1 MRGRFAIILAA
12 LACSSCKD
20 DPPRDPDPPAPMSA
34 ASIANALGADAATFI
49 ESTDPPAPAGDLK
62 AEVDKFTT
70 LEACVAERALSD
82 PLVGDALE
90 AIGYDTFLRDACRI
104 LESLKAKDVRKCAPI
119 ESSSLRARCESF
131 VAMATGQP
139 DRCPFE
145 ITASPNTGR
154 EPTCLAVASRDARLC
169 AGETRARR
177 PGCEALAA
185 KDEKKCAPSATPR
198 EKKACE
204 RNLLRWRS
212 TLTDA
217 LPPGAGDAGAGVAT
231 RPAGRIEVRGADGAP
246 DPTSPVTDLTSDAE
260 RGVVLARE
268 PTGAVR
274 LRIGS
279 LFALGA
285 IPRAVGTQ
293 QTTTRIGF
301 ELVLP
306 KEAPGDAKIDQ
317 VELEIPGTIELTAA
331 TLRSTLK
338 ATVTEL
344 DATRGGKLRIVI
356 DGSAPTTVGVPPRT
370 SRVHLELTTFVRDIV
385 GRGPTTPTPTK

>member
-1 MRGRFAIILAA
+1 
-12 LACSSCKD
+12 
-20 DPPRDPDPPAPMSA
+20 MSA
-34 ASIANALGADAATFI
+34 ASIANVLGADAAAFA

-70 LEACVAERALSD
+70 LEACVAERAQTD

-104 LESLKAKDVRKCAPI
+104 LESLKSKDVRKCAPI

-145 ITASPNTGR
+145 ITASPNAGR

-185 KDEKKCAPSATPR
+185 KDEKKCAPSPTPR

-212 TLTDA
+212 TLTDV
-217 LPPGAGDAGAGVAT
+217 LPTGAGGAGAGAGVPT
-231 RPAGRIEVRGADGAP
+231 RPTGRIEVHGVDGAP
-246 DPTSPVTDLTSDAE
+246 DPASPTTDLASDAE
-260 RGVVLARE
+260 RGVVLTRE
-268 PTGAVR
+268 PLGAVR

-285 IPRAVGTQ
+285 VPRAVGSQ

-301 ELVLP
+301 ELVLA
-306 KEAPGDAKIDQ
+306 KEAPGDAKIDR

-331 TLRSTLK
+331 TLRTTLK

-370 SRVHLELTTFVRDIV
+370 YRVHVELTTFVRDVV
-385 GRGPTTPTPTK
+385 GRGPTSPTAPTSTK